1 MSTRVAVTG
10 AGGFIGTA
18 LVRALVGEGYLVS
31 ALDLQARPD
40 SLPSGVDWVRGSVTD
55 PDALDALVASAS
67 CVVHLAFRMDLHGD
81 DPLASAQSN
90 LLGTVNVFDAAA
102 RHGLSRAVWSSTIMV
117 YGPREKYPLQPLT
130 EAAEPMPR
138 TAYGASKLALE
149 WLARSYRRQ
158 GLETVALRLGTVF
171 GPGRLRHGAAEF
183 AVTLFQE
190 PAAGRPVSVV
200 DGDRTANMLYV
211 EDAVAACLCAV
222 QAPGALADVYNING
236 FECSVAA
243 MALEVTRLLPDAAIE
258 VSPGGHSPWPTA
270 MHGGAARRDL
280 AYEPRFTLDRAVMDY
295 LAALGCSIPP
305 QCAPVR
311 PSSPLDKHRPTGC
324 ITWLKS
330 EC

>member
-1 MSTRVAVTG
+1 MKTRVAVTG
-10 AGGFIGTA
+10 AGGFIGAA
-18 LVRALVGEGYLVS
+18 LVRALAGEGYLVS
-31 ALDLQARPD
+31 ALDLQERPE

-55 PDALDALVASAS
+55 TDALDALVARAD

-81 DPLASAQSN
+81 DPLACAQSN

-102 RHGLSRAVWSSTIMV
+102 RHGVSRAVWASTIMV
-117 YGPREKYPLQPLT
+117 YGPREKYPPQALT

-149 WLARSYRRQ
+149 WLARSYRRH

-190 PAAGRPVSVV
+190 PAAGRPVAVAE
-200 DGDRTANMLYV
+200 GDRTANMLYV

-222 QAPGALADVYNING
+222 QAPGPLADVYNING

-243 MALEVTRLLPDAAIE
+243 MASEVARLVPAASIE
-258 VSPGGHSPWPTA
+258 VASGGHSPWPTA
-270 MHGGAARRDL
+270 MDGGAARRDL
-280 AYEPRFTLDRAVMDY
+280 AYQPRFTLNRAVMDY
-295 LAALGCSIPP
+295 LGALGVSFRPHA
-305 QCAPVR
+305 APG
-311 PSSPLDKHRPTGC
+311 T
-324 ITWLKS
+324 
-330 EC
+330 

>member
-18 LVRALVGEGYLVS
+18 LVRALAGAGYLVS

-40 SLPSGVDWVRGSVTD
+40 ALPAGVDWVRGSVTD
-55 PDALDALVASAS
+55 PDALDALVAGAH
-67 CVVHLAFRMDLHGD
+67 CVVHLAFRMDLHAD

-102 RHGLSRAVWSSTIMV
+102 RHGLSRAVWASTIMV
-117 YGPREKYPLQPLT
+117 YGPREKYPPEALT
-130 EAAEPMPR
+130 ESAEPMPR

-171 GPGRLRHGAAEF
+171 GPGRLRLGAAEF

-190 PAAGRPVSVV
+190 PAAGRPVAVAE
-200 DGDRTANMLYV
+200 GDRRANMLYV

-222 QAPGALADVYNING
+222 KAPGPLADVYNIDG
-236 FECSVAA
+236 FECSVAELA
-243 MALEVTRLLPDAAIE
+243 REVARRVPAAIID
-258 VSPGGHSPWPTA
+258 VAPGGHSPWPTA
-270 MHGGAARRDL
+270 MDGGAARRDL
-280 AYEPRFTLDRAVMDY
+280 AYQPRFTLNRAVADY
-295 LAALGCSIPP
+295 LAALGCSLPAHVAPRIP
-305 QCAPVR
+305 
-311 PSSPLDKHRPTGC
+311 S
-324 ITWLKS
+324 
-330 EC
+330 